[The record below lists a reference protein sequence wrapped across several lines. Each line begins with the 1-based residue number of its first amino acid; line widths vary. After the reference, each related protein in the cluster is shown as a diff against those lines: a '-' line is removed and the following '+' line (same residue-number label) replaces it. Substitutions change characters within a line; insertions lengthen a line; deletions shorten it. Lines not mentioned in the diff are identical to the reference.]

1 MFGGDLGGL
10 ARVGQHARH
19 VHAALELDDA
29 ARLRELAA
37 VGAGVPLVPGAVAEP
52 EAHLVEAHLAP
63 VRLLLD
69 LRGVE
74 RVERLAV
81 RAGLGE
87 ARIAGGVA
95 GVVGH
100 TWSGRVPA
108 AFAARSG
115 YHQDA

>member
-37 VGAGVPLVPGAVAEP
+37 IGAGVPLVPGAVAEP
-52 EAHLVEAHLAP
+52 EAHLLEAHLAC

-74 RVERLAV
+74 RVERASV
-81 RAGLGE
+81 RAGLNE

-95 GVVGH
+95 GVAGQ
-100 TWSGRVPA
+100 T
-108 AFAARSG
+108 
-115 YHQDA
+115 